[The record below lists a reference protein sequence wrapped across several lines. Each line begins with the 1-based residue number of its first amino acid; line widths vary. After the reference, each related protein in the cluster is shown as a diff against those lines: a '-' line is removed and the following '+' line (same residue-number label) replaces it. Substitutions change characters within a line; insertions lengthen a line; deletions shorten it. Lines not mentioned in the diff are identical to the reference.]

1 MKRRLLVAG
10 GTTLAVLLVVGGAG
24 GVSALEAHA
33 YSSAAAQLQA
43 TWRTDEAN
51 GVPALAFASWSAQ
64 VGAWQSRWSFAPAW
78 LWSNGQSEINDLKKQ
93 TDALYTKMVTTDRAA
108 ATKNLASLQNLLGAS
123 GPWITVQD
131 TAAASNFKATLET
144 ADTPRGLSDLLS
156 KITSTT
162 TSVNNEIAQRQAS
175 LNADIADRGGAAGVI
190 AAATKDVA
198 TAQADALDLGNV
210 PALLTSAQALGVGGK
225 PTQAVVLLDQA
236 LPQLEA
242 RIQLNN
248 QLSISLKSRQWDVDA
263 ALAESTPNAASLQSQ
278 YNTVAAA
285 FKAASTDA
293 QLSAVSGQITA
304 LQNATTA
311 ELNANQC
318 GHNVGSGKVITLSLS
333 LQEGVFYQDGCVVQ
347 ATPITTGRPAL
358 PTPTG
363 TFHVFYKTTPFEMI
377 SPWPVGSPFYYNPTW
392 VKWVMEF
399 DSGGYFLHDAYW
411 EPTSDYGPGGEF
423 TGGASHG
430 CVHIPTATMQW
441 AYSWTPSGTPVIISN

>member
-10 GTTLAVLLVVGGAG
+10 GTTLAVLLVVGGG
-24 GVSALEAHA
+24 GGASALEAHA
-33 YSSAAAQLQA
+33 YSNAAAQLQS
-43 TWRTDEAN
+43 TWRTDESN
-51 GVPALAFASWSAQ
+51 GVPAQAFASWSAQ
-64 VGAWQSRWSFAPAW
+64 VSAWQSRWALAPAW
-78 LWSNGQSEINDLKKQ
+78 LWANGQSEINDLKQQ
-93 TDALYTKMVTTDRAA
+93 TDALYARMVAADRAA
-108 ATKNLASLQNLLGAS
+108 ATKGLAALQTLLGAS

-131 TAAASNFKATLET
+131 TAAASNFKATLTT
-144 ADTPRGLSDLLS
+144 ASTPKTLSDLGN
-156 KITSTT
+156 KISATT
-162 TSVNNEIAQRQAS
+162 TAVNNEIAQRQAS
-175 LNADIADRGGAAGVI
+175 FNADIADRGGAPGVLT
-190 AAATKDVA
+190 AAAKDIA
-198 TAQADALDLGNV
+198 TAQADTLDVGNV
-210 PALLTSAQALGVGGK
+210 PALLANAQALGVGDK

-248 QLSISLKSRQWDVDA
+248 QLSTSLKSRQWDVDA
-263 ALAESTPNAASLQSQ
+263 ALAESTPNAGSLQSQ
-278 YNTVAAA
+278 YNAAIAA

-293 QLSAVSGQITA
+293 QLTAVSGQFTA

-333 LQEGVFYQDGCVVQ
+333 LQEAVFYQDGCVAQ

-377 SPWPVGSPFYYNPTW
+377 SPWPQGSPFYYNPTW

-411 EPTSDYGPGGEF
+411 EPLSDYGPGGEF

-430 CVHIPTATMQW
+430 CVHIPTSTMQW